1 MNILMALSQLEV
13 TGAEVYGTVLSNELI
28 KRGNNV
34 YIVSDTL
41 TKPTNAQ
48 YEKIEFNKRKLCNR
62 ISQVRKLIKIIKEK
76 RIDVVHAHSRASSW
90 SCAIACKITGI
101 PLVTTIHGRQPVH
114 LSRKLLKAFGDYSLS
129 VCENI
134 RDHVVNDLNVN
145 PKNIMVLRNMI
156 NTKEYQKKST
166 EQVSIGKGEKIISI
180 IGRLSGP
187 KGDVTYNLL
196 DILHRRKDF
205 KIQVI
210 GGKDIPQRFKKFTGN
225 VEFLGYVNNVSE
237 KIRESSIVIGAGRV
251 AVEAILCEVPVL
263 AIGEAESV
271 GIVTNEKLAT
281 ALKSNFGDISLNHT
295 PLFRWTDVIPE
306 IDKGFNMNKEDLI
319 LLREKVIKEFSLD
332 EIVINIEKV
341 YEQEIIKKK
350 KYEMPVIMYHRVI
363 KDESEKGVHG
373 TYVTIKQ
380 FEEQM
385 KYLKTKGY
393 ETVTFKDMLDNRYK
407 QRFQKDKKWI
417 MLTFDDGYKD
427 NYENAFPILKK
438 YGFKSVIYIL
448 DGIKYN
454 KWDVDDKNNPEKKL
468 PLMSV
473 EELLEMKG
481 YGIEFGGHT
490 SSHPRLA
497 DIENEN
503 IKKEIINSKRNI
515 EKIIGDNLLS
525 FAYPYGSLNREVKD
539 IVKEAG
545 YQFAVATDSGSIN
558 FSQDLLQIRRIGI
571 FPTNNMFNFKRK
583 VSGKYNFIKIKR
595 EEKSYKKSN

>member
-13 TGAEVYGTVLSNELI
+13 TGAEVYGTVLSDELI
-28 KRGNNV
+28 RRGNKV

-48 YEKIEFNKRKLCNR
+48 YEKIEFNKRKFINR
-62 ISQVRKLIKIIKEK
+62 ISQVRKLLKIIKEK
-76 RIDVVHAHSRASSW
+76 DIQVVHAHSRASSW
-90 SCAIACKITGI
+90 SCAIACRIAKI

-114 LSRKLLKAFGDYSLS
+114 LSRKIVKAFGDYSLS

-134 RDHVVNDLNVN
+134 RDHVVNDLKVK
-145 PKNIMVLRNMI
+145 PENITVLRNMI
-156 NTKEYQKKST
+156 NTKEYQKQS
-166 EQVSIGKGEKIISI
+166 VSQATKNEKIISI

-237 KIRESSIVIGAGRV
+237 RIRESSIVIGAGRV

-271 GIVTNEKLAT
+271 GIVTKDRLNT

-306 IDKGFNMNKEDLI
+306 IDKGFNMNKDELS
-319 LLREKVIKEFSLD
+319 LLREKVIEEFSI
-332 EIVINIEKV
+332 ENIVHKIEDV
-341 YEQEIIKKK
+341 YQQQIVKKK

-373 TYVTIKQ
+373 TYVTVKQ
-380 FEEQM
+380 FDEQM
-385 KYLKTKGY
+385 KYLKNKGY
-393 ETVTFKDMLDNRYK
+393 ETVTFEDLLKNKYK
-407 QRFQKDKKWI
+407 QRFDKDKKWI

-438 YGFKSVIYIL
+438 YQFKGIIYIL
-448 DGIKYN
+448 DGVKYN
-454 KWDVDDKNNPEKKL
+454 KWDVDDKNNPEKEF
-468 PLMSV
+468 PLMNV
-473 EELLEMKG
+473 EELLEMQK

-490 SSHPRLA
+490 STHPKLA
-497 DIENEN
+497 ELSLENV
-503 IKKEIINSKRNI
+503 KKEIILSKNNI
-515 EKIIGDNLLS
+515 ENLVGKELLS
-525 FAYPYGSLNREVKD
+525 FAYPYGSLNEDVKK
-539 IVKEAG
+539 IAQESG
-545 YQFAVATDSGSIN
+545 YQFAVATDSGSIT
-558 FSQDLLQIRRIGI
+558 FSDDLFEIRRVGI
-571 FPTNNMFNFKRK
+571 FPTNNLFNFKRK
-583 VSGKYNFIKIKR
+583 VSGRYNFIKVKR
-595 EEKSYKKSN
+595 EEKSYGKK

>member
-13 TGAEVYGTVLSNELI
+13 TGAEVYGTVLSDELI
-28 KRGNNV
+28 RRGNKV

-48 YEKIEFNKRKLCNR
+48 YEKIEFNKRKLKDR
-62 ISQVRKLIKIIKEK
+62 VSQVRKLLKIIKEK
-76 RIDVVHAHSRASSW
+76 DIQVVHAHSRASSW
-90 SCAIACKITGI
+90 SCAIACRIAKI
-101 PLVTTIHGRQPVH
+101 PLITTIHGRQPVH
-114 LSRKLLKAFGDYSLS
+114 LSRKLVKAFGDYSLS

-134 RDHVVNDLNVN
+134 RDHIVNDLKVK
-145 PKNIMVLRNMI
+145 PENITVLRNMI
-156 NTKEYQKKST
+156 NTKEYQKSSFADIENNQK
-166 EQVSIGKGEKIISI
+166 VISI

-210 GGKDIPQRFKKFTGN
+210 GGKEVPARFKKFTGN

-271 GIVTNEKLAT
+271 GIVTLDRLNT
-281 ALKSNFGDISLNHT
+281 ALKSNFGDISLNHAPT
-295 PLFRWTDVIPE
+295 FRWTDVIPE
-306 IDKGFNMNKEDLI
+306 IDKGFNINKDDLKT
-319 LLREKVIKEFSLD
+319 LRERVIEEFSI
-332 EIVINIEKV
+332 ESIVENIEKI
-341 YEQEIIKKK
+341 YQREIVKKK

-373 TYVTIKQ
+373 TYVTVEQ

-385 KYLKTKGY
+385 KYLKKKGY
-393 ETVTFKDMLDNRYK
+393 ETVTFKDLLNNRYK
-407 QRFQKDKKWI
+407 QRFDKDKKWI

-438 YGFKSVIYIL
+438 YQFKGIIYVL
-448 DGIKYN
+448 DGIEYN
-454 KWDVDDKNNPEKKL
+454 KWDVDNPGNPEKRFT
-468 PLMSV
+468 LMNQ
-473 EELLEMKG
+473 EELLEMQN

-490 SSHPRLA
+490 STHPRLA
-497 DIENEN
+497 DLSIENV
-503 IKKEIINSKRNI
+503 KSEIINSKSNI
-515 EKIIGDNLLS
+515 EKIIGRELLS
-525 FAYPYGSLNREVKD
+525 FAYPYGSLNEEVKR
-539 IVKEAG
+539 IPQEAG
-545 YQFAVATDSGSIN
+545 YKFAVATDSGSIV
-558 FSQDLLQIRRIGI
+558 FSDDLFEIRRIGI
-571 FPTNNMFNFKRK
+571 FPTNNLFNFKRK
-583 VSGKYNFIKIKR
+583 VSGKYNFIKVKR
-595 EEKSYKKSN
+595 EEKSYGKK

>member
-13 TGAEVYGTVLSNELI
+13 TGAEVYGTVLSDELI
-28 KRGNNV
+28 RRGNKV

-48 YEKIEFNKRKLCNR
+48 YEKIEFNKRKLKDR
-62 ISQVRKLIKIIKEK
+62 VSQVRKLLKIIKEK
-76 RIDVVHAHSRASSW
+76 DIQVVHAHSRASSW
-90 SCAIACKITGI
+90 SCAIACRIAKI
-101 PLVTTIHGRQPVH
+101 PLITTIHGRQPVH
-114 LSRKLLKAFGDYSLS
+114 LSRKLVKAFGDYSLS

-134 RDHVVNDLNVN
+134 RDHVVNDLKVK
-145 PKNIMVLRNMI
+145 PENITVLRNMI
-156 NTKEYQKKST
+156 NTKEYQKS
-166 EQVSIGKGEKIISI
+166 SFADIEKNQKVISI

-210 GGKDIPQRFKKFTGN
+210 GGKEVPARFKKFTGN

-271 GIVTNEKLAT
+271 GIVTLDRLNT
-281 ALKSNFGDISLNHT
+281 ALKSNFGDISLNHAPT
-295 PLFRWTDVIPE
+295 FRWTDVIPE
-306 IDKGFNMNKEDLI
+306 IDKGFNINKDDLKT
-319 LLREKVIKEFSLD
+319 LREKVIEEFSI
-332 EIVINIEKV
+332 ESIVENIEKI
-341 YEQEIIKKK
+341 YQREIVKKK

-373 TYVTIKQ
+373 TYVTVEQ

-385 KYLKTKGY
+385 KYLKKKGY
-393 ETVTFKDMLDNRYK
+393 ETVTFKDLLNNRYK
-407 QRFQKDKKWI
+407 QRFDKDKKWI

-438 YGFKSVIYIL
+438 YQFKGIIYVL
-448 DGIKYN
+448 DGIEYN
-454 KWDVDDKNNPEKKL
+454 KWDVDNPGNPEKRFT
-468 PLMSV
+468 LMNQ
-473 EELLEMKG
+473 EELLEMQN

-490 SSHPRLA
+490 STHPRLA
-497 DIENEN
+497 DLSIENV
-503 IKKEIINSKRNI
+503 KSEIINSKSNI
-515 EKIIGDNLLS
+515 EKIIGRELLS
-525 FAYPYGSLNREVKD
+525 FAYPYGSLNEEVKR
-539 IVKEAG
+539 IPQEAG
-545 YQFAVATDSGSIN
+545 YKFAVATDSGSIV
-558 FSQDLLQIRRIGI
+558 FSDDLFEIRRIGI
-571 FPTNNMFNFKRK
+571 FPTNNLFNFKRK
-583 VSGKYNFIKIKR
+583 VSGKYNFIKVKR
-595 EEKSYKKSN
+595 EEKSYGKK

>member
-13 TGAEVYGTVLSNELI
+13 TGAEVYGTVLSDELI
-28 KRGNNV
+28 RRGNKV

-48 YEKIEFNKRKLCNR
+48 YEKIEFNKRKLKDR
-62 ISQVRKLIKIIKEK
+62 VSQVRKLLKIIKEK
-76 RIDVVHAHSRASSW
+76 DIQVVHAHSRASSW
-90 SCAIACKITGI
+90 SCAIACRIAKI
-101 PLVTTIHGRQPVH
+101 PLITTIHGRQPVH
-114 LSRKLLKAFGDYSLS
+114 LSRKLVKAFGDYSLS

-134 RDHVVNDLNVN
+134 RDHIVNDLKVK
-145 PKNIMVLRNMI
+145 PENITVLRNMI
-156 NTKEYQKKST
+156 NTKEYQKS
-166 EQVSIGKGEKIISI
+166 SFADIEKTQKVISI

-210 GGKDIPQRFKKFTGN
+210 GGKEVPARFKKFTGN

-271 GIVTNEKLAT
+271 GIVTLDRLNT
-281 ALKSNFGDISLNHT
+281 ALKSNFGDISLNHAPT
-295 PLFRWTDVIPE
+295 FRWTDVIPE
-306 IDKGFNMNKEDLI
+306 IDKGFNINKDDLKT
-319 LLREKVIKEFSLD
+319 LRERVIEEFSI
-332 EIVINIEKV
+332 ESIVENIEKV
-341 YEQEIIKKK
+341 YQREIVKKK

-373 TYVTIKQ
+373 TYVTVEQ

-385 KYLKTKGY
+385 KYLKKKGY
-393 ETVTFKDMLDNRYK
+393 ETVTFKDMLNNRYK
-407 QRFQKDKKWI
+407 QRFDKDKKWI

-438 YGFKSVIYIL
+438 YQFKGIIYIL
-448 DGIKYN
+448 DGIEYN
-454 KWDVDDKNNPEKKL
+454 KWDVDNPGNPERKFT
-468 PLMSV
+468 LMNQD
-473 EELLEMKG
+473 ELLEMQN

-490 SSHPRLA
+490 STHPRLA
-497 DIENEN
+497 ELSIEQV
-503 IKKEIINSKRNI
+503 KSEIINSKSNI
-515 EKIIGDNLLS
+515 EKIVGRELLS
-525 FAYPYGSLNREVKD
+525 FAYPYGSLNEEVKR
-539 IVKEAG
+539 IPQEAG
-545 YQFAVATDSGSIN
+545 YKFAVATDSGSIV
-558 FSQDLLQIRRIGI
+558 FSDDLFEIRRIGI
-571 FPTNNMFNFKRK
+571 FPTNNLFNFKRK
-583 VSGKYNFIKIKR
+583 VSGKYNFIKVKR
-595 EEKSYKKSN
+595 EEKSYGKK

>member
-13 TGAEVYGTVLSNELI
+13 TGAEVYGTVLSDELI
-28 KRGNNV
+28 RRGNKV

-48 YEKIEFNKRKLCNR
+48 YEKIEFNKRKLKDR
-62 ISQVRKLIKIIKEK
+62 VSQVRKLLKIIKEK
-76 RIDVVHAHSRASSW
+76 DIQVVHAHSRASSW
-90 SCAIACKITGI
+90 SCAIACRIAKI
-101 PLVTTIHGRQPVH
+101 PLITTIHGRQPVH
-114 LSRKLLKAFGDYSLS
+114 LSRKLVKAFGDYSLS

-134 RDHVVNDLNVN
+134 RDHIVNDLKVK
-145 PKNIMVLRNMI
+145 PENITVLRNMI
-156 NTKEYQKKST
+156 NTKEYQKS
-166 EQVSIGKGEKIISI
+166 SFADIEKNQKVISI

-210 GGKDIPQRFKKFTGN
+210 GGKEVPARFKKFTGN

-271 GIVTNEKLAT
+271 GIVTLDRLNT
-281 ALKSNFGDISLNHT
+281 ALKSNFGDISLNHAPT
-295 PLFRWTDVIPE
+295 FRWTDVIPE
-306 IDKGFNMNKEDLI
+306 IDKGFNINKDDLKT
-319 LLREKVIKEFSLD
+319 LRERVIEEFSI
-332 EIVINIEKV
+332 ESIVENIEKI
-341 YEQEIIKKK
+341 YQREIVKKK

-373 TYVTIKQ
+373 TYVTVEQ

-385 KYLKTKGY
+385 KYLKKKGY
-393 ETVTFKDMLDNRYK
+393 ETVTFKDLLNNRYK
-407 QRFQKDKKWI
+407 QRFDKDKKWI

-438 YGFKSVIYIL
+438 YQFKGIIYVL
-448 DGIKYN
+448 DGIEYN
-454 KWDVDDKNNPEKKL
+454 KWDVDNPGNPEKRFT
-468 PLMSV
+468 LMNQD
-473 EELLEMKG
+473 ELLEMQN

-490 SSHPRLA
+490 STHPRLA
-497 DIENEN
+497 ELSTEQV
-503 IKKEIINSKRNI
+503 KSEIINSKSNI
-515 EKIIGDNLLS
+515 EKIIGKELLS
-525 FAYPYGSLNREVKD
+525 FAYPYGSLNEEVKR
-539 IVKEAG
+539 IPQEAG
-545 YQFAVATDSGSIN
+545 YKFAVATDSGSIV
-558 FSQDLLQIRRIGI
+558 FSDDLFEIRRIGI
-571 FPTNNMFNFKRK
+571 FPTNNLFNFKRK
-583 VSGKYNFIKIKR
+583 VSGKYNFIKVKR
-595 EEKSYKKSN
+595 EEKSYGKK

>member
-13 TGAEVYGTVLSNELI
+13 TGAEVYGTVLSDELI
-28 KRGNNV
+28 RRGNKV

-48 YEKIEFNKRKLCNR
+48 YEKIEFNKRKLKDR
-62 ISQVRKLIKIIKEK
+62 VSQVRKLLKIIKEK
-76 RIDVVHAHSRASSW
+76 DIQVVHAHSRASSW
-90 SCAIACKITGI
+90 SCAIACRIAKI
-101 PLVTTIHGRQPVH
+101 PLITTIHGRQPVH
-114 LSRKLLKAFGDYSLS
+114 LSRKLVKAFGDYSLS

-134 RDHVVNDLNVN
+134 RDHVVNDLKVK
-145 PKNIMVLRNMI
+145 PENITVLRNMI
-156 NTKEYQKKST
+156 NTKEYQKST
-166 EQVSIGKGEKIISI
+166 FTDIEKNQKVISI

-210 GGKDIPQRFKKFTGN
+210 GGKEVPARFKKFTGN

-271 GIVTNEKLAT
+271 GIVTLDRLNT
-281 ALKSNFGDISLNHT
+281 ALKSNFGDISLNHAPT
-295 PLFRWTDVIPE
+295 FRWTDVIPE
-306 IDKGFNMNKEDLI
+306 IDKGFNINKDDLKT
-319 LLREKVIKEFSLD
+319 LREKVIEEFSI
-332 EIVINIEKV
+332 ESIVENIEKI
-341 YEQEIIKKK
+341 YQREIVKKK

-373 TYVTIKQ
+373 TYVTVEQ

-385 KYLKTKGY
+385 KYLKKKGY
-393 ETVTFKDMLDNRYK
+393 ETVTFKDLLNNRYK
-407 QRFQKDKKWI
+407 QRFDKDKKWI

-438 YGFKSVIYIL
+438 YQFKGIIYVL
-448 DGIKYN
+448 DGIEYN
-454 KWDVDDKNNPEKKL
+454 KWDVDNPGNPEKRFT
-468 PLMSV
+468 LMNQ
-473 EELLEMKG
+473 EELLEMQN

-490 SSHPRLA
+490 STHPRLA
-497 DIENEN
+497 DLSIENV
-503 IKKEIINSKRNI
+503 KSEIINSKSNI
-515 EKIIGDNLLS
+515 EKIIGRELLS
-525 FAYPYGSLNREVKD
+525 FAYPYGSLNEEVKR
-539 IVKEAG
+539 IPQEAG
-545 YQFAVATDSGSIN
+545 YKFAVATDSGSIV
-558 FSQDLLQIRRIGI
+558 FSDDLFEIRRIGI
-571 FPTNNMFNFKRK
+571 FPTNNLFNFKRK
-583 VSGKYNFIKIKR
+583 VSGKYNFIKVKR
-595 EEKSYKKSN
+595 EEKSYGKK

>member
-13 TGAEVYGTVLSNELI
+13 TGAEVYGTVLSDELI
-28 KRGNNV
+28 RRGNKV

-48 YEKIEFNKRKLCNR
+48 YEKIEFNKRKLIHR
-62 ISQVRKLIKIIKEK
+62 VSQVRKLLRIIKEND
-76 RIDVVHAHSRASSW
+76 IQVVHAHSRASSW
-90 SCAIACKITGI
+90 SCAIACRIAKI

-114 LSRKLLKAFGDYSLS
+114 LSRKIVKAFGDYSLS

-134 RDHVVNDLNVN
+134 RDHVVNDLKVK
-145 PKNIMVLRNMI
+145 PENITVLRNMI
-156 NTKEYQKKST
+156 NTKEYQKQSLIQST
-166 EQVSIGKGEKIISI
+166 KNEKIISI

-225 VEFLGYVNNVSE
+225 VDFLGYVNNVSDR
-237 KIRESSIVIGAGRV
+237 IRESSIVIGAGRV

-271 GIVTNEKLAT
+271 GIVTNDRLNT

-306 IDKGFNMNKEDLI
+306 IDKGFNISKEELST
-319 LLREKVIKEFSLD
+319 LREKVISEFSI
-332 EIVINIEKV
+332 ENIVHKIEKIYQQQIV
-341 YEQEIIKKK
+341 KKN

-373 TYVTIKQ
+373 TYVTVKQ
-380 FEEQM
+380 FDEQM
-385 KYLKTKGY
+385 KYLKSKGY
-393 ETVTFKDMLDNRYK
+393 ETITFEDLLNNKYK
-407 QRFQKDKKWI
+407 QRFDKDKKWI

-438 YGFKSVIYIL
+438 YQFKGIIYIL
-448 DGIKYN
+448 DGLKYN
-454 KWDVDDKNNPEKKL
+454 KWDVDDKNNPEKEF
-468 PLMSV
+468 PLMNI
-473 EELLEMKG
+473 EELLEMQK

-490 SSHPRLA
+490 STHPKLA
-497 DIENEN
+497 ELTLQEV
-503 IKKEIINSKRNI
+503 KKEIILSKNNI
-515 EKIIGDNLLS
+515 ENMIGKRLLS
-525 FAYPYGSLNREVKD
+525 FAYPYGSLNEDVKK
-539 IVKEAG
+539 ISQESG
-545 YQFAVATDSGSIN
+545 YEFAVATDSGSIT
-558 FSQDLLQIRRIGI
+558 FSDDLFEIRRIGI
-571 FPTNNMFNFKRK
+571 FPTNNLFNFKRK
-583 VSGKYNFIKIKR
+583 VSGKYNFIKVKR
-595 EEKSYKKSN
+595 EEKSYAKK

>member
-13 TGAEVYGTVLSNELI
+13 TGAEVYGTVLSDELI
-28 KRGNNV
+28 RRGNKV

-48 YEKIEFNKRKLCNR
+48 YEKIEFNKRKLKDR
-62 ISQVRKLIKIIKEK
+62 VSQVRKLLKIIKEK
-76 RIDVVHAHSRASSW
+76 DIQVVHAHSRASSW
-90 SCAIACKITGI
+90 SCAIACRIAKI
-101 PLVTTIHGRQPVH
+101 PLITTIHGRQPVH
-114 LSRKLLKAFGDYSLS
+114 LSRKLVKAFGDYSLS

-134 RDHVVNDLNVN
+134 RDHIVNDLKVK
-145 PKNIMVLRNMI
+145 PENITVLRNMI
-156 NTKEYQKKST
+156 NTKEYQKST
-166 EQVSIGKGEKIISI
+166 FTDIEKNQKVISI

-210 GGKDIPQRFKKFTGN
+210 GGKEVPARFKKFTGN

-271 GIVTNEKLAT
+271 GIVTLDRLNT
-281 ALKSNFGDISLNHT
+281 ALKSNFGDISLNHAPT
-295 PLFRWTDVIPE
+295 FRWTDVIPE
-306 IDKGFNMNKEDLI
+306 IDKGFNINKDDLKT
-319 LLREKVIKEFSLD
+319 LRERVIEEFSI
-332 EIVINIEKV
+332 ESIVENIEKI
-341 YEQEIIKKK
+341 YQREIVKKK

-373 TYVTIKQ
+373 TYVTVEQ

-385 KYLKTKGY
+385 KYLKKKGY
-393 ETVTFKDMLDNRYK
+393 ETVTFKDLLNNRYK
-407 QRFQKDKKWI
+407 QRFDKDKKWI

-438 YGFKSVIYIL
+438 YQFKGIIYVL
-448 DGIKYN
+448 DGIEYN
-454 KWDVDDKNNPEKKL
+454 KWDVDNPGNPEKRFT
-468 PLMSV
+468 LMNQ
-473 EELLEMKG
+473 EELLEMQN

-490 SSHPRLA
+490 STHPRLA
-497 DIENEN
+497 DLSIENV
-503 IKKEIINSKRNI
+503 KSEIINSKSNI
-515 EKIIGDNLLS
+515 EKIIGRELLS
-525 FAYPYGSLNREVKD
+525 FAYPYGSLNEEVKR
-539 IVKEAG
+539 IPQEAG
-545 YQFAVATDSGSIN
+545 YKFAVATDSGSIV
-558 FSQDLLQIRRIGI
+558 FSDDLFEIRRIGI
-571 FPTNNMFNFKRK
+571 FPTNNLFNFKRK
-583 VSGKYNFIKIKR
+583 VSGKYNFIKVKR
-595 EEKSYKKSN
+595 EEKSYGKK

>member
-13 TGAEVYGTVLSNELI
+13 TGAEVYGTVLSDELI
-28 KRGNNV
+28 RRGNKV

-48 YEKIEFNKRKLCNR
+48 YEKIEFNKRKLKDR
-62 ISQVRKLIKIIKEK
+62 VSQVRKLLKIIKEK
-76 RIDVVHAHSRASSW
+76 DIQVVHAHSRASSW
-90 SCAIACKITGI
+90 SCAIACRIAKI
-101 PLVTTIHGRQPVH
+101 PLITTIHGRQPVH
-114 LSRKLLKAFGDYSLS
+114 LSRKLVKAFGDYSLS

-134 RDHVVNDLNVN
+134 RDHIVNDLKVK
-145 PKNIMVLRNMI
+145 PENITVLRNMI
-156 NTKEYQKKST
+156 NTKEYQKST
-166 EQVSIGKGEKIISI
+166 FTDIEKNQKVISI

-210 GGKDIPQRFKKFTGN
+210 GGKEVPARFKKFTGN

-271 GIVTNEKLAT
+271 GIVTLDRLNT
-281 ALKSNFGDISLNHT
+281 ALKSNFGDISLNHAPT
-295 PLFRWTDVIPE
+295 FRWTDVIPE
-306 IDKGFNMNKEDLI
+306 IDKGFNINKDDLKT
-319 LLREKVIKEFSLD
+319 LRERVIEEFSI
-332 EIVINIEKV
+332 ESIVENIEKI
-341 YEQEIIKKK
+341 YQREIVKKK

-373 TYVTIKQ
+373 TYVTVEQ

-385 KYLKTKGY
+385 KYLKKKGY
-393 ETVTFKDMLDNRYK
+393 ETVTFKDLLNNRYK
-407 QRFQKDKKWI
+407 QRFDKDKKWL

-438 YGFKSVIYIL
+438 YQFKGIIYVL
-448 DGIKYN
+448 DGIEYN
-454 KWDVDDKNNPEKKL
+454 KWDVDNPGNPEKRFT
-468 PLMSV
+468 LMNQD
-473 EELLEMKG
+473 ELLEMQN

-490 SSHPRLA
+490 STHPRLA
-497 DIENEN
+497 ELSTEQV
-503 IKKEIINSKRNI
+503 KSEIINSKSNI
-515 EKIIGDNLLS
+515 EKIIGKELLS
-525 FAYPYGSLNREVKD
+525 FAYPYGSLNEEVKR
-539 IVKEAG
+539 IPQEAG
-545 YQFAVATDSGSIN
+545 YKFAVATDSGSIV
-558 FSQDLLQIRRIGI
+558 FSDDLFEIRRIGI
-571 FPTNNMFNFKRK
+571 FPTNNLFNFKRK
-583 VSGKYNFIKIKR
+583 VSGKYNFIKVKR
-595 EEKSYKKSN
+595 EEKSYGKK

>member
-13 TGAEVYGTVLSNELI
+13 TGAEVYGTVLSDELI
-28 KRGNNV
+28 RRGNKV

-48 YEKIEFNKRKLCNR
+48 YEKIEFNKRKLIHR
-62 ISQVRKLIKIIKEK
+62 VSQVRKLLRIIKEND
-76 RIDVVHAHSRASSW
+76 IQVVHAHSRASSW
-90 SCAIACKITGI
+90 SCAIACRIAKI

-114 LSRKLLKAFGDYSLS
+114 LSRKIVKAFGDYSLS

-134 RDHVVNDLNVN
+134 RDHVVNDLKVK
-145 PKNIMVLRNMI
+145 PENITVLRNMI
-156 NTKEYQKKST
+156 NTKEYQKQSLIQST
-166 EQVSIGKGEKIISI
+166 KNEKIISI

-225 VEFLGYVNNVSE
+225 VDFLGYVNNVSDR
-237 KIRESSIVIGAGRV
+237 IRESSIVIGAGRV

-271 GIVTNEKLAT
+271 GIVTNDRLGT

-306 IDKGFNMNKEDLI
+306 IDKGFNISKEELST
-319 LLREKVIKEFSLD
+319 LREKVISEFSI
-332 EIVINIEKV
+332 ENIVHKIEKIYQQQIV
-341 YEQEIIKKK
+341 KKS

-373 TYVTIKQ
+373 TYVTVKQ
-380 FEEQM
+380 FDEQM
-385 KYLKTKGY
+385 KYLKSKGY
-393 ETVTFKDMLDNRYK
+393 ETITFEDLLNNKYK
-407 QRFQKDKKWI
+407 QRFDKDKKWI

-438 YGFKSVIYIL
+438 YQFKGIIYIL
-448 DGIKYN
+448 DGLKYN
-454 KWDVDDKNNPEKKL
+454 KWDVDDKNNPEKEF
-468 PLMSV
+468 PLMNI
-473 EELLEMKG
+473 EELLEMQK

-490 SSHPRLA
+490 STHPKLA
-497 DIENEN
+497 ELTLQEV
-503 IKKEIINSKRNI
+503 KKEIILSKNNI
-515 EKIIGDNLLS
+515 ENMIGKKLLS
-525 FAYPYGSLNREVKD
+525 FAYPYGSLNEDVKK
-539 IVKEAG
+539 ISQESG
-545 YQFAVATDSGSIN
+545 YEFAVATDSGSIT
-558 FSQDLLQIRRIGI
+558 FSDDLFEIRRIGI
-571 FPTNNMFNFKRK
+571 FPTNNLFNFKRK
-583 VSGKYNFIKIKR
+583 VSGKYNFIKVKR
-595 EEKSYKKSN
+595 EEKSYAKK

>member
-13 TGAEVYGTVLSNELI
+13 TGAEVYGTVLSDELI
-28 KRGNNV
+28 RRGNKV

-48 YEKIEFNKRKLCNR
+48 YEKIEFNKRKLKDR
-62 ISQVRKLIKIIKEK
+62 VSQVRKLLKIIKEK
-76 RIDVVHAHSRASSW
+76 DIQVVHAHSRASSW
-90 SCAIACKITGI
+90 SCAIACRIAKI
-101 PLVTTIHGRQPVH
+101 PLITTIHGRQPVH
-114 LSRKLLKAFGDYSLS
+114 LSRKLVKAFGDYSLS

-134 RDHVVNDLNVN
+134 RDHIVNDLKVK
-145 PKNIMVLRNMI
+145 PENITVLRNMI
-156 NTKEYQKKST
+156 NTKEYQKST
-166 EQVSIGKGEKIISI
+166 FTDIEKNQKVISI

-210 GGKDIPQRFKKFTGN
+210 GGKEVPARFKKFTGN

-271 GIVTNEKLAT
+271 GIVTLDRLNT
-281 ALKSNFGDISLNHT
+281 ALKSNFGDISLNHAPT
-295 PLFRWTDVIPE
+295 FRWTDVIPE
-306 IDKGFNMNKEDLI
+306 IDKGFNINKDDLKT
-319 LLREKVIKEFSLD
+319 LRERVIEEFSI
-332 EIVINIEKV
+332 ESIVENIEKV
-341 YEQEIIKKK
+341 YQREIVKKK

-373 TYVTIKQ
+373 TYVTVEQ

-385 KYLKTKGY
+385 KYLKKKGY
-393 ETVTFKDMLDNRYK
+393 ETVTFKDLLNDRYK
-407 QRFQKDKKWI
+407 QRFDKDKKWI

-438 YGFKSVIYIL
+438 YQFKGIIYVL
-448 DGIKYN
+448 DGIEYN
-454 KWDVDDKNNPEKKL
+454 KWDVDNPGNPEKRFT
-468 PLMSV
+468 LMNQD
-473 EELLEMKG
+473 ELLEMQN

-490 SSHPRLA
+490 STHPRLA
-497 DIENEN
+497 ELSTEQV
-503 IKKEIINSKRNI
+503 KSEIINSKSNI
-515 EKIIGDNLLS
+515 EKIIGKELLS
-525 FAYPYGSLNREVKD
+525 FAYPYGSLNEEVKR
-539 IVKEAG
+539 IPQEAG
-545 YQFAVATDSGSIN
+545 YKFAVATDSGSIV
-558 FSQDLLQIRRIGI
+558 FSDDLFEIRRIGI
-571 FPTNNMFNFKRK
+571 FPTNNLFNFKRK
-583 VSGKYNFIKIKR
+583 VSGKYNFIKVKR
-595 EEKSYKKSN
+595 EEKSYGKK

>member
-13 TGAEVYGTVLSNELI
+13 TGAEVYGTVLSDELI
-28 KRGNNV
+28 RRGNKV

-48 YEKIEFNKRKLCNR
+48 YEKIEFNKRKLKDR
-62 ISQVRKLIKIIKEK
+62 VSQVRKLLKIIKEK
-76 RIDVVHAHSRASSW
+76 DIQVVHAHSRASSW
-90 SCAIACKITGI
+90 SCAIACRIAKI
-101 PLVTTIHGRQPVH
+101 PLITTIHGRQPVH
-114 LSRKLLKAFGDYSLS
+114 LSRKLVKAFGDYSLS

-134 RDHVVNDLNVN
+134 RDHIVNDLKVK
-145 PKNIMVLRNMI
+145 PENITVLRNMI
-156 NTKEYQKKST
+156 NTKEYQKST
-166 EQVSIGKGEKIISI
+166 FTDIEKNQKVISI

-210 GGKDIPQRFKKFTGN
+210 GGKEVPARFKKFTGN

-271 GIVTNEKLAT
+271 GIVTLDRLNT
-281 ALKSNFGDISLNHT
+281 ALKSNFGDISLNHAPT
-295 PLFRWTDVIPE
+295 FRWTDVIPE
-306 IDKGFNMNKEDLI
+306 IDKGFNINKDDLKT
-319 LLREKVIKEFSLD
+319 LRERVIEEFSI
-332 EIVINIEKV
+332 ESIVENIEKI
-341 YEQEIIKKK
+341 YQREIVKKK

-373 TYVTIKQ
+373 TYVTVEQ

-385 KYLKTKGY
+385 KYLKKKGY
-393 ETVTFKDMLDNRYK
+393 ETVTFKDLLNNRYK
-407 QRFQKDKKWI
+407 QRFDKDKKWI

-438 YGFKSVIYIL
+438 YQFKGIIYVL
-448 DGIKYN
+448 DGIEYN
-454 KWDVDDKNNPEKKL
+454 KWDVDNPGNPEKRFT
-468 PLMSV
+468 LMNQ
-473 EELLEMKG
+473 EELLEMQN

-490 SSHPRLA
+490 STHPRLA
-497 DIENEN
+497 ELSTEQV
-503 IKKEIINSKRNI
+503 KSEIINSKSNI
-515 EKIIGDNLLS
+515 EKIIGKELLS
-525 FAYPYGSLNREVKD
+525 FAYPYGSLNEEVKR
-539 IVKEAG
+539 IPQEAG
-545 YQFAVATDSGSIN
+545 YKFAVATDSGSIV
-558 FSQDLLQIRRIGI
+558 FSDDLFEIRRIGI
-571 FPTNNMFNFKRK
+571 FPTNNLFNFKRK
-583 VSGKYNFIKIKR
+583 VSGKYNFIKVKR
-595 EEKSYKKSN
+595 EEKSYGKK

>member
-13 TGAEVYGTVLSNELI
+13 TGAEVYGTVLSDELI
-28 KRGNNV
+28 RRGNKV

-48 YEKIEFNKRKLCNR
+48 YEKIEFNKRKFINR
-62 ISQVRKLIKIIKEK
+62 ISQVRKLLKIIKEK
-76 RIDVVHAHSRASSW
+76 DIQVVHAHSRASSW
-90 SCAIACKITGI
+90 SCAIACRIAKI

-114 LSRKLLKAFGDYSLS
+114 LSRKIVKAFGDYSLS

-134 RDHVVNDLNVN
+134 RDHVVNDLKVK
-145 PKNIMVLRNMI
+145 PENITVLRNMI
-156 NTKEYQKKST
+156 NTKEYQKQS
-166 EQVSIGKGEKIISI
+166 VSQATKNEKIISI

-237 KIRESSIVIGAGRV
+237 RIRESSIVIGAGRV

-271 GIVTNEKLAT
+271 GIVTKDRLNT

-295 PLFRWTDVIPE
+295 ALFRWTDVIPE
-306 IDKGFNMNKEDLI
+306 IDKGFNMNKDELS
-319 LLREKVIKEFSLD
+319 LLREKVIEEFSI
-332 EIVINIEKV
+332 ENIVHKIEDV
-341 YEQEIIKKK
+341 YQQQIVKKK

-373 TYVTIKQ
+373 TYVTVKQ
-380 FEEQM
+380 FDEQM
-385 KYLKTKGY
+385 KYLKNKGY
-393 ETVTFKDMLDNRYK
+393 ETITFEDLLNNKYK
-407 QRFQKDKKWI
+407 QRFDKDKKWI

-438 YGFKSVIYIL
+438 YQFKGIIYIL
-448 DGIKYN
+448 DGVKYN
-454 KWDVDDKNNPEKKL
+454 KWDVDDKNNPEKEF
-468 PLMSV
+468 PLMNV
-473 EELLEMKG
+473 EELLEMQK

-490 SSHPRLA
+490 STHPKLA
-497 DIENEN
+497 ELSLENV
-503 IKKEIINSKRNI
+503 KKEIILSKNNI
-515 EKIIGDNLLS
+515 ENLVGKELLS
-525 FAYPYGSLNREVKD
+525 FAYPYGSLNEDVKK
-539 IVKEAG
+539 IAQESG
-545 YQFAVATDSGSIN
+545 YQFAVATDSGSIT
-558 FSQDLLQIRRIGI
+558 FSDDLFEIRRVGI
-571 FPTNNMFNFKRK
+571 FPTNNLFNFKRK
-583 VSGKYNFIKIKR
+583 VSGRYNFIKVKR
-595 EEKSYKKSN
+595 EEKSYGKK

>member
-13 TGAEVYGTVLSNELI
+13 TGAEVYGTVLSDELI
-28 KRGNNV
+28 RRGNKV

-48 YEKIEFNKRKLCNR
+48 YEKIEFNKRKLKDR
-62 ISQVRKLIKIIKEK
+62 VSQVRKLLKIIKEK
-76 RIDVVHAHSRASSW
+76 DIQVVHAHSRASSW
-90 SCAIACKITGI
+90 SCAIACRIAKI
-101 PLVTTIHGRQPVH
+101 PLITTIHGRQPVH
-114 LSRKLLKAFGDYSLS
+114 LSRKLVKAFGDYSLS

-134 RDHVVNDLNVN
+134 RDHIINDLKVK
-145 PKNIMVLRNMI
+145 PENITVLRNMI
-156 NTKEYQKKST
+156 NTKEYQKS
-166 EQVSIGKGEKIISI
+166 SFADIEKNQKVISI

-210 GGKDIPQRFKKFTGN
+210 GGKEVPARFKKFTGN

-271 GIVTNEKLAT
+271 GIVTLDRLNT
-281 ALKSNFGDISLNHT
+281 ALKSNFGDISLNHAPT
-295 PLFRWTDVIPE
+295 FRWTDVIPE
-306 IDKGFNMNKEDLI
+306 IDKGFNINKDDLKT
-319 LLREKVIKEFSLD
+319 LRERVIEEFSI
-332 EIVINIEKV
+332 ESIVENIEKI
-341 YEQEIIKKK
+341 YQREIVKKK

-373 TYVTIKQ
+373 TYVTVEQ

-385 KYLKTKGY
+385 KYLKKKGY
-393 ETVTFKDMLDNRYK
+393 ETVTFKDLLNNRYK
-407 QRFQKDKKWI
+407 QRFDKDKKWI

-438 YGFKSVIYIL
+438 YQFKGIIYVL
-448 DGIKYN
+448 DGIEYN
-454 KWDVDDKNNPEKKL
+454 KWDVDNPGNPEKRFT
-468 PLMSV
+468 LMNQ
-473 EELLEMKG
+473 EELLEMQN

-490 SSHPRLA
+490 STHPRLA
-497 DIENEN
+497 DLSIENV
-503 IKKEIINSKRNI
+503 KSEIINSKSNI
-515 EKIIGDNLLS
+515 EKIIGRELLS
-525 FAYPYGSLNREVKD
+525 FAYPYGSLNEEVKR
-539 IVKEAG
+539 IPQEAG
-545 YQFAVATDSGSIN
+545 YKFAVATDSGSIV
-558 FSQDLLQIRRIGI
+558 FSDDLFEIRRIGI
-571 FPTNNMFNFKRK
+571 FPTNNLFNFKRK
-583 VSGKYNFIKIKR
+583 VSGKYNFIKVKR
-595 EEKSYKKSN
+595 EEKSYGKK

>member
-13 TGAEVYGTVLSNELI
+13 TGAEVYGTVLSDELI
-28 KRGNNV
+28 RRGNKV

-48 YEKIEFNKRKLCNR
+48 YEKIEFNKRKLKDR
-62 ISQVRKLIKIIKEK
+62 VSQVRKLLKIIKEK
-76 RIDVVHAHSRASSW
+76 DIQVVHAHSRASSW
-90 SCAIACKITGI
+90 SCAIACRIAKI
-101 PLVTTIHGRQPVH
+101 PLITTIHGRQPVH
-114 LSRKLLKAFGDYSLS
+114 LSRKLVKAFGDYSLS

-134 RDHVVNDLNVN
+134 RDHIVNDLKVK
-145 PKNIMVLRNMI
+145 PENITVLRNMI
-156 NTKEYQKKST
+156 NTKEYQKSSFT
-166 EQVSIGKGEKIISI
+166 DIEKNQKVISI

-210 GGKDIPQRFKKFTGN
+210 GGKEVPARFKKFTGN

-271 GIVTNEKLAT
+271 GIVTLDRLNT
-281 ALKSNFGDISLNHT
+281 ALKSNFGDISLNHAPT
-295 PLFRWTDVIPE
+295 FRWTDVIPE
-306 IDKGFNMNKEDLI
+306 IDKGFNINKDDLKT
-319 LLREKVIKEFSLD
+319 LREKVIEEFSI
-332 EIVINIEKV
+332 ESIVENIEKI
-341 YEQEIIKKK
+341 YQREIVKKK

-373 TYVTIKQ
+373 TYVTVEQ

-385 KYLKTKGY
+385 KYLKKKGY
-393 ETVTFKDMLDNRYK
+393 ETVTFKDLLNNRYK
-407 QRFQKDKKWI
+407 QRFDKDKKWI

-438 YGFKSVIYIL
+438 YQFKGIIYVL
-448 DGIKYN
+448 DGIEYN
-454 KWDVDDKNNPEKKL
+454 KWDVDNPGNPEKRFT
-468 PLMSV
+468 LMNQ
-473 EELLEMKG
+473 EELLEMQN

-490 SSHPRLA
+490 STHPRLA
-497 DIENEN
+497 DLSIENV
-503 IKKEIINSKRNI
+503 KSEIINSKSNI
-515 EKIIGDNLLS
+515 EKIIGRELLS
-525 FAYPYGSLNREVKD
+525 FAYPYGSLNEEVKR
-539 IVKEAG
+539 IPQEAG
-545 YQFAVATDSGSIN
+545 YKFAVATDSGSIV
-558 FSQDLLQIRRIGI
+558 FSDDLFEIRRIGI
-571 FPTNNMFNFKRK
+571 FPTNNLFNFKRK
-583 VSGKYNFIKIKR
+583 VSGKYNFIKVKR
-595 EEKSYKKSN
+595 EEKSYGKK

>member
-48 YEKIEFNKRKLCNR
+48 YQKIEFNKRKIKDR
-62 ISQVRKLIKIIKEK
+62 VSQVRKLLKIIKDND
-76 RIDVVHAHSRASSW
+76 IQIIHAHSRASSW
-90 SCAIACKITGI
+90 SSSIAAKIAGI

-114 LSRKLLKAFGDYSLS
+114 LSRKIIKAFGDYSLS

-134 RDHVVNDLNVN
+134 MEHVVNDLNVK
-145 PKNIMVLRNMI
+145 PKNITVLRNMI
-156 NTKEYQKKST
+156 NTKEYQKESNEMNNVIPKS
-166 EQVSIGKGEKIISI
+166 EKVISI

-205 KIQVI
+205 RIQVI
-210 GGKDIPQRFKKFTGN
+210 GGKEVPQRFKKFTGN
-225 VEFLGYVNNVSE
+225 VDFLGYVNNVSE
-237 KIRESSIVIGAGRV
+237 RIKDSSIVIGAGRV

-271 GIVTNEKLAT
+271 GIVTKERLAT

-306 IDKGFNMNKEDLI
+306 IDKGFNINKEELSI
-319 LLREKVIKEFSLD
+319 LREKVMEEFSLD
-332 EIVINIEKV
+332 KIVVQIEKV
-341 YEQEIIKKK
+341 YQQQIVKKR

-373 TYVTIKQ
+373 TYVTVNQ

-385 KYLKTKGY
+385 KYLKKKGY
-393 ETVTFKDMLDNRYK
+393 ETVTFEDLLENRYK
-407 QRFQKDKKWI
+407 QRFDKEKKWI

-427 NYENAFPILKK
+427 NYENAFPVLKK
-438 YGFKSVIYIL
+438 YGYKGIIYIL

-454 KWDVDDKNNPEKKL
+454 KWDVDNKNNPEKQFN
-468 PLMSV
+468 LMSKD
-473 EELLEMKG
+473 EILEMQN

-490 SSHPRLA
+490 STHPQLA
-497 DIENEN
+497 KINMN
-503 IKKEIINSKRNI
+503 TAKNEIINSKHNI
-515 EKIIGDNLLS
+515 EKITGKELLS
-525 FAYPYGSLNREVKD
+525 FAYPYGNLNED
-539 IVKEAG
+539 IKGITVEAG
-545 YQFAVATDSGSIN
+545 YKFSVATDSGSIT
-558 FSQDLLQIRRIGI
+558 FSDDLTEIRRIGI
-571 FPTNNMFNFKRK
+571 FPTNNLFNFKRK
-583 VSGKYNFIKIKR
+583 VSGKYNFIKVKR
-595 EEKSYKKSN
+595 EEKSYKK

>member
-13 TGAEVYGTVLSNELI
+13 TGAEVYGTVLSDELI
-28 KRGNNV
+28 RRGNKV

-48 YEKIEFNKRKLCNR
+48 YEKIEFNKRKLKDR
-62 ISQVRKLIKIIKEK
+62 VSQVRKLLKIIKEK
-76 RIDVVHAHSRASSW
+76 DIQVVHAHSRASSW
-90 SCAIACKITGI
+90 SCAIACRIAKI
-101 PLVTTIHGRQPVH
+101 PLITTIHGRQPVH
-114 LSRKLLKAFGDYSLS
+114 LSRKLVKAFGDYSLS

-134 RDHVVNDLNVN
+134 RDHIVNDLKVK
-145 PKNIMVLRNMI
+145 PENITVLRNMI
-156 NTKEYQKKST
+156 NTKEYQKST
-166 EQVSIGKGEKIISI
+166 FTDIEKNQKVISI

-210 GGKDIPQRFKKFTGN
+210 GGKEVPARFKKFTGN

-271 GIVTNEKLAT
+271 GIVTLDRLNT
-281 ALKSNFGDISLNHT
+281 ALKSNFGDISLNHAPT
-295 PLFRWTDVIPE
+295 FRWTDVIPE
-306 IDKGFNMNKEDLI
+306 IDKGFNINKDDLKT
-319 LLREKVIKEFSLD
+319 LRERVIEEFSI
-332 EIVINIEKV
+332 ESIVENIEKV
-341 YEQEIIKKK
+341 YQREIVKKK

-373 TYVTIKQ
+373 TYVTVEQ

-385 KYLKTKGY
+385 KYLKKKGY
-393 ETVTFKDMLDNRYK
+393 ETVTFKDLLNNRYK
-407 QRFQKDKKWI
+407 QRFDKDKKWI

-438 YGFKSVIYIL
+438 YQFKGIIYVL
-448 DGIKYN
+448 DGIEYN
-454 KWDVDDKNNPEKKL
+454 KWDVDNPGNPEKRFT
-468 PLMSV
+468 LMNQD
-473 EELLEMKG
+473 ELLEMQN

-490 SSHPRLA
+490 STHPRLA
-497 DIENEN
+497 ELSTEQV
-503 IKKEIINSKRNI
+503 KSEIINSKSNI
-515 EKIIGDNLLS
+515 EKTIGKELLS
-525 FAYPYGSLNREVKD
+525 FAYPYGSLNEEVKR
-539 IVKEAG
+539 IPQEAG
-545 YQFAVATDSGSIN
+545 YKFAVATDSGSIV
-558 FSQDLLQIRRIGI
+558 FSDDLFEIRRIGI
-571 FPTNNMFNFKRK
+571 FPTNNLFNFKRK
-583 VSGKYNFIKIKR
+583 VSGKYNFIKVKR
-595 EEKSYKKSN
+595 EEKSYGKK

>member
-13 TGAEVYGTVLSNELI
+13 TGAEVYGTVLSDELI
-28 KRGNNV
+28 RRGNKV

-48 YEKIEFNKRKLCNR
+48 YEKIEFNKRKLKDR
-62 ISQVRKLIKIIKEK
+62 VSQVRKLLKIIKEK
-76 RIDVVHAHSRASSW
+76 DIQVVHAHSRASSW
-90 SCAIACKITGI
+90 SCAIACRIAKI
-101 PLVTTIHGRQPVH
+101 PLITTIHGRQPVH
-114 LSRKLLKAFGDYSLS
+114 LSRKLVKAFGDYSLS

-134 RDHVVNDLNVN
+134 RDHIVNDLKVK
-145 PKNIMVLRNMI
+145 PENITVLRNMI
-156 NTKEYQKKST
+156 NTKEYQKS
-166 EQVSIGKGEKIISI
+166 SFADIEKNQKVISI

-210 GGKDIPQRFKKFTGN
+210 GGKEVPARFKKFTGN

-271 GIVTNEKLAT
+271 GIVTLDRLNT
-281 ALKSNFGDISLNHT
+281 ALKSNFGDISLNHAPT
-295 PLFRWTDVIPE
+295 FRWTDVIPE
-306 IDKGFNMNKEDLI
+306 IDKGFNINKDDLKT
-319 LLREKVIKEFSLD
+319 LRERVIEEFSI
-332 EIVINIEKV
+332 ESIVENIEKI
-341 YEQEIIKKK
+341 YQREIVKKK

-373 TYVTIKQ
+373 TYVTVEQ

-385 KYLKTKGY
+385 KYLKKKGY
-393 ETVTFKDMLDNRYK
+393 ETVTFKDLLNNRYK
-407 QRFQKDKKWI
+407 QRFDKDKKWI

-438 YGFKSVIYIL
+438 YQFKGIIYVL
-448 DGIKYN
+448 DGIEYN
-454 KWDVDDKNNPEKKL
+454 KWDVDNPGNPEKRFT
-468 PLMSV
+468 LMNQ
-473 EELLEMKG
+473 EELLEMQN

-490 SSHPRLA
+490 STHPRLA
-497 DIENEN
+497 DLSIENV
-503 IKKEIINSKRNI
+503 KSEIINSKSNI
-515 EKIIGDNLLS
+515 EKIIGRELLS
-525 FAYPYGSLNREVKD
+525 FAYPYGSLNEEVKK
-539 IVKEAG
+539 IPQEAG
-545 YQFAVATDSGSIN
+545 YKFAVATDSGSIV
-558 FSQDLLQIRRIGI
+558 FSDDLFEIRRIGI
-571 FPTNNMFNFKRK
+571 FPTNNLFNFKRK
-583 VSGKYNFIKIKR
+583 VSGKYNFIKVKR
-595 EEKSYKKSN
+595 EEKSYGKK

>member
-13 TGAEVYGTVLSNELI
+13 TGAEVYGTVLSDELI
-28 KRGNNV
+28 RRGNKV

-48 YEKIEFNKRKLCNR
+48 YEKIEFNKRKLKDR
-62 ISQVRKLIKIIKEK
+62 VSQVRKLLKIIKEK
-76 RIDVVHAHSRASSW
+76 DIQVVHAHSRASSW
-90 SCAIACKITGI
+90 SCAIACRIAKI
-101 PLVTTIHGRQPVH
+101 PLITTIHGRQPVH
-114 LSRKLLKAFGDYSLS
+114 LSRKLVKAFGDYSLS

-134 RDHVVNDLNVN
+134 RDHIVNDLKVK
-145 PKNIMVLRNMI
+145 PENITVLRNMI
-156 NTKEYQKKST
+156 NTKEYQKSSFAD
-166 EQVSIGKGEKIISI
+166 VEKTQKVISI

-210 GGKDIPQRFKKFTGN
+210 GGKEVPARFKKFTGN

-271 GIVTNEKLAT
+271 GIVTLDRLNT
-281 ALKSNFGDISLNHT
+281 ALKSNFGDISLNHAPT
-295 PLFRWTDVIPE
+295 FRWTDVIPE
-306 IDKGFNMNKEDLI
+306 IDKGFNINKDDLKT
-319 LLREKVIKEFSLD
+319 LRERVIEEFSI
-332 EIVINIEKV
+332 ESIVENIEKV
-341 YEQEIIKKK
+341 YQREIVKKK

-373 TYVTIKQ
+373 TYVTVEQ

-385 KYLKTKGY
+385 KYLKKKGY
-393 ETVTFKDMLDNRYK
+393 ETVTFKDMLNNRYK
-407 QRFQKDKKWI
+407 QRFDKDKKWI

-438 YGFKSVIYIL
+438 YQFKGIIYIL
-448 DGIKYN
+448 DGIEYN
-454 KWDVDDKNNPEKKL
+454 KWDVDNPGNPERKFT
-468 PLMSV
+468 LMNQD
-473 EELLEMKG
+473 ELLEMQN

-490 SSHPRLA
+490 STHPRLA
-497 DIENEN
+497 ELSIEQV
-503 IKKEIINSKRNI
+503 KSEIINSKSNI
-515 EKIIGDNLLS
+515 EKIVGRELLS
-525 FAYPYGSLNREVKD
+525 FAYPYGSLNEEVKR
-539 IVKEAG
+539 IPQEAG
-545 YQFAVATDSGSIN
+545 YKFAVATDSGSIV
-558 FSQDLLQIRRIGI
+558 FSDDLFEIRRIGI
-571 FPTNNMFNFKRK
+571 FPTNNLFNFKRK
-583 VSGKYNFIKIKR
+583 VSGKYNFIKVKR
-595 EEKSYKKSN
+595 EEKSYGKK